1 MTDAEYT
8 PPAPLLEALCA
19 YEAFRRLG
27 FEPDDLH
34 VVFGDGPDGKL
45 RVGMQ
50 ARNPFN
56 GVAFVVRVEDPL
68 TEAVASDCA
77 AAWVRAAEWW
87 NAGGAMT
94 SAYENSL
101 IRANSVGLLTAL
113 QARGMYPIKIEGAHL
128 AN

>member
-1 MTDAEYT
+1 MADTEYT

-27 FEPDDLH
+27 FGPDDLH
-34 VVFGDGPDGKL
+34 AVFGDGPDGKL

-56 GVAFVVRVEDPL
+56 GATLVARVEEPL
-68 TEAVASDCA
+68 TEAVADNYA
-77 AAWVRAAEWW
+77 TAWIRAAEWW

-101 IRANSVGLLTAL
+101 IRANSAGLLTTL
-113 QARGMYPIKIEGAHL
+113 QACGLYPIKIEGAHL
-128 AN
+128 AD